1 MKDESCVLHGL
12 DIQRYNL
19 HLQLLIVYPHFGT
32 MQWPGDVT
40 KSFDY
45 SGDTAPER
53 RTGLPA
59 GDKILENNREK
70 ELVKILTMNIS
81 WTMK

>member
-1 MKDESCVLHGL
+1 
-12 DIQRYNL
+12 
-19 HLQLLIVYPHFGT
+19 